1 MSRCLD
7 LSYKTKSP
15 SMIFD
20 WKAQISFKWRSGL
33 SVIDL
38 ELRKRGDEPGKAANW
53 PMGYSEICHTELL
66 MAELVVGLNSSV
78 RKKSGD
84 LWSCQRKRECFGRQR
99 DPCCIHEYGNELGLA
114 NMLLKT
120 RCWGEQ
126 VNILFHWPI
135 VLLIVWYRNFWA
147 WCYWS
152 MGLRKLDGKFI
163 NTDHLSYDSLKYSG
177 FRVQIHVLL

>member
-66 MAELVVGLNSSV
+66 MPELVVGLNSSV

-152 MGLRKLDGKFI
+152 MGLRKPDCKFI
-163 NTDHLSYDSLKYSG
+163 NTDHLSYDSLK
-177 FRVQIHVLL
+177 